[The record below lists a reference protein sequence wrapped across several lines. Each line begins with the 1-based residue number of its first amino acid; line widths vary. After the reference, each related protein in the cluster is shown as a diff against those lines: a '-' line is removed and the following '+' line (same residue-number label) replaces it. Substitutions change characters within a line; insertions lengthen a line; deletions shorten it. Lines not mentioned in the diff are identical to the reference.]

1 MSSIHPYARLTIYYL
16 VHTTIV
22 FVTLLSLALTLTR
35 AFLELLN
42 GGLGILQ
49 VTLRYASK
57 HLEDH
62 ECATEAWRD
71 IGREELKVRMTGLKW
86 PSNGA
91 EVAGAFK
98 GAGSVFRVVDDG
110 MEQVMAREFMKN
122 RKVETSQQRQA
133 REEMLALRKAVV
145 AEPPGTGGLWSYA
158 GESITCRVL
167 AASTDHS
174 YGASDNTTTRR
185 HSREGNVPP
194 YTQPHIVPQ
203 IQRPLEHVMPTRSRT
218 AEEAVHGEASC
229 WVYGA
234 RPKERLID
242 MLPLAHVLGHLK
254 NLFQLSFIANPKLLL
269 SLAHDTV
276 RRAMR
281 RSVVGS
287 LSSNGSFS
295 EPFADSAPLD
305 HRREVGMEGGCIW
318 TAAGQW
324 ERI

>member
-22 FVTLLSLALTLTR
+22 LVSLLSLALTLTR

-71 IGREELKVRMTGLKW
+71 IGREELKVRKTGWKW

-91 EVAGAFK
+91 EVMGAFK
-98 GAGSVFRVVDDG
+98 GAGSVVRVVDDG
-110 MEQVMAREFMKN
+110 MEQVMAREIMKN
-122 RKVETSQQRQA
+122 REVKSGPQRQA
-133 REEMLALRKAVV
+133 REEMLTLRKAVG
-145 AEPPGTGGLWSYA
+145 AEPPGKGGLGSYA

-174 YGASDNTTTRR
+174 HGASENTTPRR
-185 HSREGNVPP
+185 HSREGSVPP
-194 YTQPHIVPQ
+194 YTQPYIAPK
-203 IQRPLEHVMPTRSRT
+203 IQQPLEYVMPIRSRT
-218 AEEAVHGEASC
+218 VEET
-229 WVYGA
+229 
-234 RPKERLID
+234 D
-242 MLPLAHVLGHLK
+242 
-254 NLFQLSFIANPKLLL
+254 LFQLSSIANPEPLL
-269 SLAHDTV
+269 SLVHATV
-276 RRAMR
+276 RSATR
-281 RSVVGS
+281 RSVAGS
-287 LSSNGSFS
+287 LSSNGFFS
-295 EPFADSAPLD
+295 EPFTDSAPLE
-305 HRREVGMEGGCIW
+305 HRREVVREGGCIW